1 MKRLIAVPIALTV
14 VLSGPSAV
22 AQVSAPAETFEGIH
36 RSEGLNGRPKTVTV
50 TDGKS
55 FIELTEE
62 EYRAGGYRPTYER
75 LPTKIIR
82 RVPVRAPAPPDLD

>member
-1 MKRLIAVPIALTV
+1 MIRSITFSLMMIAVLAAPRAM
-14 VLSGPSAV
+14 
-22 AQVSAPAETFEGIH
+22 AQVSAPAETFMGIH

-55 FIELTEE
+55 FIQLTEE
-62 EYRAGGYRPTYER
+62 DYRAGGYRPAYER

-82 RVPVRAPAPPDLD
+82 RVPVRAPTPPDLD